1 MKVKEFSVKKVS
13 ISDIKFDETNPNVV
27 SKDQMDALGKG
38 IKKFGNLS
46 PVILNEDMQILDGE
60 HRVRIYEK
68 MGEQSIPAYVVNVN
82 KIDGK
87 MLRQVMNKLRGEHDK
102 NKDAE
107 EFKALFDA
115 GKLDL
120 FSKLMAKPKEEFEQV
135 LEKKFNMEFES
146 STLDDIPLPP
156 TKPKSKKGA
165 IYQLG
170 KHKIVCG
177 DATKDIDKIIE
188 KKPQLLFTDPPY
200 GISIVSKLA
209 EGKQDGVIGR
219 SAKMGFVAHTEEKS
233 TFNGIVHRR
242 KYKQI
247 VGDDKPFSPEFL
259 LNLAKTVILF
269 GANHYTDKLP
279 VSSHW
284 LVWDKKEG
292 AGHDHNTFSDVELMW
307 TNLTNRKSAK
317 IYRHLWSGL
326 LRAGDRKTELKDRIH
341 PTQKPVK
348 MLAEIIKDYS
358 LEDEVVLDPYL
369 GSGSTLIACEI
380 TKRVCYGVEID
391 PEYVDAIILRWENFT
406 GKKAKK
412 IGG

>member
-135 LEKKFNMEFES
+135 LEKKFNMEFETPQS
-146 STLDDIPLPP
+146 EEIPELP
-156 TKPKSKKGA
+156 KVAKSKVGE

-170 KHKIVCG
+170 NHRIMCG
-177 DATKDIDKIIE
+177 SSGGDISKLMKDVQVD
-188 KKPQLLFTDPPY
+188 LMVTDP
-200 GISIVSKLA
+200 L
-209 EGKQDGVIGR
+209 
-219 SAKMGFVAHTEEKS
+219 TE
-233 TFNGIVHRR
+233 
-242 KYKQI
+242 
-247 VGDDKPFSPEFL
+247 
-259 LNLAKTVILF
+259 
-269 GANHYTDKLP
+269 
-279 VSSHW
+279 
-284 LVWDKKEG
+284 
-292 AGHDHNTFSDVELMW
+292 
-307 TNLTNRKSAK
+307 
-317 IYRHLWSGL
+317 
-326 LRAGDRKTELKDRIH
+326 
-341 PTQKPVK
+341 
-348 MLAEIIKDYS
+348 
-358 LEDEVVLDPYL
+358 
-369 GSGSTLIACEI
+369 
-380 TKRVCYGVEID
+380 
-391 PEYVDAIILRWENFT
+391 
-406 GKKAKK
+406 
-412 IGG
+412 

>member
-135 LEKKFNMEFES
+135 LEKKFNMEFETPQS
-146 STLDDIPLPP
+146 EEIPELP
-156 TKPKSKKGA
+156 KVAKSKVGE

-170 KHKIVCG
+170 NHRIMCG
-177 DATKDIDKIIE
+177 SSGGDISKLMKDVQVDLMV
-188 KKPQLLFTDPPY
+188 PDPPY
-200 GISIVSKLA
+200 GVDYGSYNEFLNSYDRGARIDADIINDNLENYDTFFKEFLEKIPFADYSCYYIFMGYSKMREVLTSLNDLGYYNA
-209 EGKQDGVIGR
+209 AILIWVKNQFVVGR
-219 SAKMGFVAHTEEKS
+219 ADYNPQHEQILYGWKTHHKFYGGNTNS
-233 TFNGIVHRR
+233 TVFFE
-242 KYKQI
+242 
-247 VGDDKPFSPEFL
+247 DKPRT
-259 LNLAKTVILF
+259 N
-269 GANHYTDKLP
+269 
-279 VSSHW
+279 
-284 LVWDKKEG
+284 
-292 AGHDHNTFSDVELMW
+292 EL
-307 TNLTNRKSAK
+307 
-317 IYRHLWSGL
+317 
-326 LRAGDRKTELKDRIH
+326 H
-341 PTQKPVK
+341 PTMKPVK
-348 MLAEIIKDYS
+348 LVAKLIKHGSQKGMNVY
-358 LEDEVVLDPYL
+358 DPFL
-369 GSGSTLIACEI
+369 GSGTTLIACEE
-380 TKRVCYGVEID
+380 TGRFCYGYELE
-391 PEYVDAIILRWENFT
+391 PLYVDVIIQRWETLT